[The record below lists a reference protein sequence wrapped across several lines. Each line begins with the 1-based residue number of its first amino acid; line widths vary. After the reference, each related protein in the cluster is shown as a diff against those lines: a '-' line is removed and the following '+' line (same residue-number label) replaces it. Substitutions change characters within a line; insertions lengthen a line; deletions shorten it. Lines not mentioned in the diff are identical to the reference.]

1 MARISR
7 AEKDKKIIDENPN
20 ASIHDLRLLGVS
32 EQKLAEMEAV
42 QTGTIK
48 PQHVYEPSQKV
59 APIVIPDLQP
69 TMRAKPIIKTPVFIK
84 TDDLVVVKDT
94 QTGKRTRMRR
104 IYAEKMANKKLN
116 KNRYVIEG

>member
-48 PQHVYEPSQKV
+48 PQPVYEPPQKV